1 MNESLKDVP
10 ELSTT
15 KEEVPQWLLDLDKV
29 GFVRR
34 LFLARKWY
42 GGDWWFVA
50 ISAVLLVFI
59 IIVGI
64 FPQWFAPYDPR
75 AEVGPSLLAPGEP
88 PASFLLVTPVESGD
102 IRFRDIADKTNRIG
116 FIVGSDASQAFRE
129 AVDDLNETAKSFSI
143 STESARL
150 KGLTFSEFIGNL

>member
-1 MNESLKDVP
+1 MKKEELTKEVTPTPDQVP
-10 ELSTT
+10 E
-15 KEEVPQWLLDLDKV
+15 WLLDLDKV

-50 ISAVLLVFI
+50 ISAVLLTFI

-64 FPQWFAPYDPR
+64 FPQWFAPNDPR

-88 PASFLLVTPVESGD
+88 PAPYLLIAPV
-102 IRFRDIADKTNRIG
+102 
-116 FIVGSDASQAFRE
+116 
-129 AVDDLNETAKSFSI
+129 
-143 STESARL
+143 
-150 KGLTFSEFIGNL
+150 